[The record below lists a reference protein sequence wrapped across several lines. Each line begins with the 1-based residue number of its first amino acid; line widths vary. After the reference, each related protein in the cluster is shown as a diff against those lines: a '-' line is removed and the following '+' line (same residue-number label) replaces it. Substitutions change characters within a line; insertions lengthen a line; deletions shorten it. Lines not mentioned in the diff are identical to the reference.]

1 MTIKKKPSYTEAIE
15 QIEDILSKIER
26 EELDVDQLAENVKE
40 VTQLI
45 SLCREKLFRTE
56 EEVNK
61 ILKDLNEA

>member
-1 MTIKKKPSYTEAIE
+1 MTGKKKPGYSGAIE
-15 QIEDILSKIER
+15 QIEEILSKIER

-45 SLCREKLFRTE
+45 ALCREKLYRTE

-61 ILKDLNEA
+61 ILKDLNEV